1 MSKHNRLLAFVLA
14 ASFLPALVSC
24 GSGSSAETAPAGTG
38 PVSAPAAT
46 EPARTLSLAEQ
57 RAQTKDT
64 LPEKDYGDADFN
76 IIYNTPGDKG
86 FRSEGLNGDILN
98 DAIYERNRTV
108 EDRFKIRINYTDQ
121 ANATVNTTVQNS
133 VAAGDDAWHLLPQH
147 TATAAGWITNGI
159 ILNWYEVPYVDFGNP
174 WWLPGNQTDLT
185 YKGVCFLA
193 VGDYPLQ
200 TIGRTCC
207 MLFDKDEAADNH
219 LPDMYQ
225 LVREGKWTIDRL
237 MEFAETAY
245 RDLNGNG
252 SKDTMVDFFGFTT
265 DVGTNVSVWQQ
276 AFGIELVRDGKI
288 VMDNDRMQAACE
300 KVVKLCREN
309 KGTLYDASYKNAD
322 GKSQWIGP
330 EVMQKQLTLFA
341 TGMLMNGIDY
351 LREMQHDYGILPY
364 PKYNEEQPEYHST
377 LDLGFQSMAMAKSV
391 RDLERSG
398 IITEALCAESYRKVV
413 PAYYEYVL
421 KQKAARDEETIEMI
435 DFVMSTRLLDFGLI
449 YDNQKGFAFWL
460 QKIVSTGS
468 ADYASYYAANS
479 ASAINYYKTILE
491 AFENY
496 KKDTK

>member
-1 MSKHNRLLAFVLA
+1 MTIHKRISALALALVTVL
-14 ASFLPALVSC
+14 SLVSC
-24 GSGSSAETAPAGTG
+24 GGGGT
-38 PVSAPAAT
+38 T
-46 EPARTLSLAEQ
+46 EPAQTAAGTTAAAETQAAAQTLSFAEQ
-57 RAQTKDT
+57 RALTKDT
-64 LPEKDYGDADFN
+64 LPERDYGDADFN

-86 FRSEGLNGDILN
+86 FRSEGLNGDVLN

-108 EDRFKIRINYTDQ
+108 EDRFKIKINYTDQ
-121 ANATVNTTVQNS
+121 ANGTVTSTVQNA
-133 VAAGDDAWHLLPQH
+133 VLAGDDAWHLLPHH
-147 TATAAGWITNGI
+147 TASAAGWITNGI
-159 ILNWYEVPYVDFGNP
+159 ILNWYEVPFVDFENP
-174 WWLPGNQTDLT
+174 WWLPGNRTDLT

-207 MLFDKDEAADNH
+207 MLFDKDEAANNH

-225 LVREGKWTIDRL
+225 LVRDGKWTIDRL
-237 MEFAETAY
+237 MEYAETAY

-252 SKDTMVDFFGFTT
+252 AKDTMIDFFGFTT
-265 DVGTNVSVWQQ
+265 DTGTNVSVWQQ
-276 AFGIELVRDGKI
+276 AFGIELIRDGQI
-288 VMDNDRMQAACE
+288 IMDNDRMQSACE
-300 KVVKLCREN
+300 KVYKLCREN
-309 KGTLYDASYKNAD
+309 KGTLYDLNYKNAD

-351 LREMQHDYGILPY
+351 LREMEHDYGILPY

-377 LDLGFQSMAMAKSV
+377 LDLGFQSMAMAKTV

-421 KQKAARDEETIEMI
+421 KKKAARDEESIEMI

-460 QKIVSTGS
+460 QNIVKSGS
-468 ADYASYYAANS
+468 ADYASYYATNS
-479 ASAINYYKTILE
+479 ASAINFYKTILE

-496 KKDTK
+496 GKNTK